1 MATISIKDA
10 AGATQNVEAPLAP
23 GRAAAT
29 SSRPVALSNEDY
41 AAIDG
46 IEALLTTLAGAV
58 KAEDVPSAN
67 ADALLIVGAMRQG
80 TPANTSG
87 TDGDYEPLRTSNG
100 LLWMQ
105 MGAALPA
112 GTNTIG
118 NVGGPAAHDAA
129 SSGNPL
135 LVGGYAS
142 AAAPAD
148 VSADGDAVRA
158 WLLRNGAQAVQLTA
172 AGTLIASGAGT
183 ASTALRATLASD
195 DPLVAA
201 QTRGG
206 YKSSFTITRPANTTQ
221 YTANDAYADSG
232 PTSGGFTLASVVGA
246 SGKSGEL
253 THVIFDGSAAQTTPL
268 IAELWLYDASVT
280 AISDNAAFSSSA
292 TPIAII
298 PFSMTNIGS
307 KSYAMVDCNHIAF
320 TPSGTADLRAL
331 VRVVNAYT
339 PVSGE
344 TLKVQAITKGI
355 N

>member
-1 MATISIKDA
+1 M
-10 AGATQNVEAPLAP
+10 
-23 GRAAAT
+23 
-29 SSRPVALSNEDY
+29 ALSNEDY

-172 AGTLIASGAGT
+172 AGTPSPAAPGP
-183 ASTALRATLASD
+183 STALRATLIGRSSR
-195 DPLVAA
+195 
-201 QTRGG
+201 RGADQG
-206 YKSSFTITRPANTTQ
+206 YKSNFTITRPRTPRNTLPMTPTR
-221 YTANDAYADSG
+221 TAAYIWRIHSRERRRG
-232 PTSGGFTLASVVGA
+232 IGQ
-246 SGKSGEL
+246 SGEL

-307 KSYAMVDCNHIAF
+307 KSMRWW
-320 TPSGTADLRAL
+320 TATTSRSLERYGRPA
-331 VRVVNAYT
+331 
-339 PVSGE
+339 GFGQE
-344 TLKVQAITKGI
+344 
-355 N
+355 

>member
-158 WLLRNGAQAVQLTA
+158 WLLRNGAQAVAQVPGLTGFTSA
-172 AGTLIASGAGT
+172 ASA
-183 ASTALRATLASD
+183 
-195 DPLVAA
+195 
-201 QTRGG
+201 
-206 YKSSFTITRPANTTQ
+206 TRPANTT
-221 YTANDAYADSG
+221 AYAAGD
-232 PTSGGFTLASVVGA
+232 VVGA
-246 SGKSGEL
+246 SAATWTFANIGPTGGGKVLITGASFRIDTSAVLSGETSYRL
-253 THVIFDGSAAQTTPL
+253 H
-268 IAELWLYDASVT
+268 LYSVT
-280 AISDNAAFSSSA
+280 PPSALADNAAFDLPSGDRASYLGFINLGYTEDLGSTLYTELTGLNKQINLASSSLY
-292 TPIAII
+292 
-298 PFSMTNIGS
+298 G
-307 KSYAMVDCNHIAF
+307 YLV
-320 TPSGTADLRAL
+320 TAGG
-331 VRVVNAYT
+331 YT
-339 PVSGE
+339 PNSAQVYNITLQSVS
-344 TLKVQAITKGI
+344 V
-355 N
+355 